1 VLNGFFKFRDMASV
15 TKENIGNLHDKLTV
29 KLSKE
34 DYFPAF
40 EKAIKDYSKKANI
53 PGFRKGMVP
62 AGMIK
67 KMYGASIYS
76 DEVVKTVEKELQ
88 DYLVKEK
95 PEMFAQPLPMESD
108 LRKLDMNKPEEY
120 DFPFEIGLKPEISLD
135 ALATA
140 KPVFYKVKVTPEMV
154 NEEIEKLVTKNGNL
168 KDAEAVS
175 SPENVLNVLF
185 EESDAEGNVVEGGI
199 SKDNSILL
207 KYFSEDYQ
215 HKLQDKK
222 VGDSIILQLK
232 DAFPDKEREWILSDL
247 GLDKEDASA
256 LEKYFKMS
264 VTKIGLVEK
273 KELNEE
279 FFNLVFPGKEI
290 KTEEDFRKN
299 IEEEIQKQW
308 DAAGHNQLQDQLYH
322 FLVEAPVEFPETFL
336 KRWLEVGGEKLK
348 SKEQVEEEYPKFVD
362 QLKWTLISDKIIK
375 DNNLEVSQEE
385 LRNSMKEEISRYFGQ
400 MNLGEDTSWLD
411 SYVDR
416 MMNDEKQLDAS
427 YRRIITEKL
436 FNWLE
441 SQVTPEEKEI
451 SSEEFM
457 KMQEHHHHH

>member
-1 VLNGFFKFRDMASV
+1 MASV
-15 TKENIGNLHDKLTV
+15 TRENIGNLHDKLTV
-29 KLSKE
+29 KISKE
-34 DYFPAF
+34 DYLPEF
-40 EKAIKDYSKKANI
+40 EKAIKSYSKKANI

-67 KMYGASIYS
+67 KMYGASIFS
-76 DEVVKTVEKELQ
+76 DEVIKSVEKNLQ
-88 DYLVKEK
+88 EYLVKEK
-95 PEMFAQPLPMESD
+95 PEMFAQPLPLESD
-108 LRKLDMNKPEEY
+108 LRKMDMNRPEEY
-120 DFPFEIGLKPEISLD
+120 DFPFEIGLKPEISLE
-135 ALATA
+135 ALSSA
-140 KPVFYKVKVTPEMV
+140 KPTFYKVKTTPEMV
-154 NEEIEKLVTKNGNL
+154 EEEVEKLVTKNGDL
-168 KDAEAVS
+168 KDAEIVS

-185 EESDAEGNVVEGGI
+185 EESDADGNVVEGGI

-207 KYFSEDYQ
+207 KYFSEEYQ
-215 HKLQDKK
+215 QKLQDKK
-222 VGDSIILQLK
+222 VGDSIVLQLK
-232 DAFPDKEREWILSDL
+232 DAFPEKEREWILSDL
-247 GLDKEDASA
+247 ALDKEDPASI
-256 LEKYFKMS
+256 EKKFKMS
-264 VTKIGLVEK
+264 ITKIGLVEK

-308 DAAGHNQLQDQLYH
+308 DAAGHNQVQDQLYH
-322 FLVEAPVEFPETFL
+322 TLIDTPVEFPETFL

-348 SKEQVEEEYPKFVD
+348 SKEQVEEEYPKFKD

-375 DNNLEVSQEE
+375 ENNLEVSPEE

-400 MNLGEDTSWLD
+400 MNLGEDTSWLE

-416 MMNDEKQLDAS
+416 MMKDEKQLDAS
-427 YRRIITEKL
+427 YRRIISDKL

-451 SSEEFM
+451 TSEEFLA
-457 KMQEHHHHH
+457 MQHHHHH